1 MRRPIVFTTPT
12 TIAPTVATSDLSR
25 NHIQGIRVILVRAPQ
40 PGTRPA
46 TIFFHMRDTSPILR
60 IAILGA
66 CLFST
71 ISCDKLGLGGDKS
84 PTAPSGPPA
93 AGSTVVYAAIGAS
106 DANGVGSSV
115 VCSPF
120 VDCPNGM
127 GYVPVTARTLT
138 TQGFT
143 VRLTNLGIATS
154 VISAGFAQLGA
165 NFGRTIVGN
174 FIEQE
179 MPFVPQ
185 NATLVT
191 IFAGGNEVTTIT
203 AALGG
208 GAGGSDPNGF
218 IDNQV
223 RAFGADYNT
232 LITGIR
238 ARAGQPRIVILNV
251 PNMAGL
257 PFLAGAPLAQRQAAQ
272 RAAVGM
278 TRTVVNALAS
288 DTVAV
293 VDLMCDSR
301 SYQPSIYSVDGF
313 HPNDAGYAFLAS
325 EVVKATTQTSY
336 PRPQS
341 SCAGMTIVP

>member
-1 MRRPIVFTTPT
+1 MRRAITFTTPT
-12 TIAPTVATSDLSR
+12 PIAPTVATSDLSR

-40 PGTRPA
+40 PRTRPA

-66 CLFST
+66 CLFSAV
-71 ISCDKLGLGGDKS
+71 SCDKLGLGDKS
-84 PTAPSGPPA
+84 PTAPSGPPT

-115 VCSPF
+115 VCAPF
-120 VDCPNGM
+120 ADCPNGM

-154 VISAGFAQLGA
+154 VISPGFAQLGA
-165 NFGRTIVGN
+165 NYGRTIVGN
-174 FIEQE
+174 FIDQE

-185 NATLVT
+185 TATVVT

-208 GAGGSDPNGF
+208 GAGGSDPAGF
-218 IDNQV
+218 IDSQV

-232 LITGIR
+232 LIAGIR

-288 DTVAV
+288 DTISV
-293 VDLMCDSR
+293 VDLMCDPR
-301 SYQPSIYSVDGF
+301 SYQPSIYSGDGF
-313 HPNDAGYAFLAS
+313 HPNDAGYALLAS
-325 EVVKATTQTSY
+325 EVVKATTQASY
-336 PRPQS
+336 PRPQN

>member
-1 MRRPIVFTTPT
+1 MRRAITFTTPT
-12 TIAPTVATSDLSR
+12 PIAPTVATSDLSR

-40 PGTRPA
+40 PRTRPA

-66 CLFST
+66 CLFSAV
-71 ISCDKLGLGGDKS
+71 SCDKLGLGDKS
-84 PTAPSGPPA
+84 PTAPSGPPT

-115 VCSPF
+115 VCAPF
-120 VDCPNGM
+120 ADCPNGM

-154 VISAGFAQLGA
+154 VISPGFAQLGA
-165 NFGRTIVGN
+165 NYGRTIVGN
-174 FIEQE
+174 FIDQE

-185 NATLVT
+185 TATVVT

-208 GAGGSDPNGF
+208 GAGGSDPAGF
-218 IDNQV
+218 IDS
-223 RAFGADYNT
+223 
-232 LITGIR
+232 
-238 ARAGQPRIVILNV
+238 QPRFVILNV

-272 RAAVGM
+272 RASVGM
-278 TRTVVNALAS
+278 TRSVVNALAS
-288 DTVAV
+288 DTISV
-293 VDLMCDSR
+293 VDLMCDPR
-301 SYQPSIYSVDGF
+301 SYQPSIYSGDGF
-313 HPNDAGYAFLAS
+313 HPNDAGYALLAS
-325 EVVKATTQTSY
+325 EVVKATTQASY
-336 PRPQS
+336 PRPQN